1 MASAAAGAGAGG
13 DLQGLEWAE
22 QTGAATFAVPR
33 DHTDLMRHLQ
43 EVLLRG
49 APEGAMAEDGRSTTC
64 SSFTVLSAADKWGM
78 PRMKKDN
85 NSRRVWEEYATYSN
99 YLCPKCTEGRDV
111 VVRPPFEGMALL
123 RPTDRV
129 SFVPDNRPTA
139 MRLVFTAIQ
148 RDKLIACGYELVVDI
163 VPHLPSDRLS
173 QFEEAPAQPV
183 RKRRERTLVQS
194 AAGGTEEDP
203 PEASEQDSSGAG
215 EGGRHTRPK
224 TAPSS
229 GEGVDTLKMPIN
241 YTVPDYQTAQELCD
255 QVEVGY
261 FDKDVY
267 ITPIYRWPATK
278 DARRKW
284 LQHHGLSSHRQ
295 HFDRFNNNYENRLK
309 EYYNILANP
318 GLVFGR
324 MGPAIQQEIGAA
336 EHLVPDHTSFS
347 TVTITKEPLR
357 AAYPDRKTPAIQ
369 RVRDLVRDRCAR
381 TRRHFMV
388 AFDK

>member
-1 MASAAAGAGAGG
+1 ME
-13 DLQGLEWAE
+13 GLEWAE
-22 QTGAATFAVPR
+22 QTGAGTFAVPQ
-33 DHTDLMRHLQ
+33 DHTGLMRHLQ

-49 APEGAMAEDGRSTTC
+49 APEGAMAEDGRC
-64 SSFTVLSAADKWGM
+64 ANSSSITVLSAADKWGM

-139 MRLVFTAIQ
+139 MRLVFTATQ

-183 RKRRERTLVQS
+183 RKRRERTAVLS
-194 AAGGTEEDP
+194 AAGADSEEDP
-203 PEASEQDSSGAG
+203 SEGSG
-215 EGGRHTRPK
+215 EPGREKSAK

-229 GEGVDTLKMPIN
+229 GVGVDTLSMPKN
-241 YTVPDYQTAQELCD
+241 YTVPDYKTAQELCD
-255 QVEVGY
+255 QIEVGY
-261 FDKDVY
+261 FHNDVY
-267 ITPIYRWPATK
+267 ITPIYRWPSTK
-278 DARRKW
+278 DVRRKW
-284 LQHHGLSSHRQ
+284 LQEHGTSLYKQ
-295 HFDRFNNNYENRLK
+295 QFDRFNNNYENRLK
-309 EYYNILANP
+309 EYYNILSNP
-318 GLVFGR
+318 TLVFDRLG
-324 MGPAIQQEIGAA
+324 AAVQQEIGAA
-336 EHLVPDHTSFS
+336 ENLVPGHTSFS

-357 AAYPDRKTPAIQ
+357 APYPDRKVPAIQ
-369 RVRDLVRDRCAR
+369 RVRDLVKERCAR

-388 AFDK
+388 GFDK